1 MMIKRLLPV
10 LFVFLLLLALPFF
23 LRRDQEEKA
32 PEKSVE
38 NAATDQVVVISA
50 HNKSFRDECA
60 AKFKVY
66 YREKFGRDVE
76 IDFRSPGGTSDI
88 IRYIADRYKT
98 EFRRYYE
105 KNPVLGEWDSELAG
119 AFADP
124 KSDLPTASERAKKI
138 RRIFLDSK
146 VGIGIDVF
154 AGGGVFE
161 HERQKKRGFAAD
173 AGVASRHPELFT
185 DAVIPKEYGGSPL
198 YDAKGKYYSVV
209 LSTFGVC
216 CNLDRLAE
224 MKNSAPP
231 RRWSDLADPR
241 FFASLSCADPTKSG
255 SVNKCFEII
264 IQQAMAE
271 AGNPSDGWR
280 NGVNIIRRM
289 FANCR
294 NIGES
299 AVVIVQDV
307 SSGNSTAGIAID
319 SYALSEIAYQ
329 AKQLGMSR
337 ICYLTPQGGT
347 AVSGDPVQLLRGAAN
362 RQAALAFIDFLLS
375 EAGQKMHAYRPGTPG
390 GPEIYAINR
399 PPVRRDI
406 YDENYRRYASF
417 PDYDPYKSGAD
428 FAYHAEWT
436 EKYYSLIRQLI
447 KSIMLDCH
455 EELTRAWRKIIAA
468 GGPDAVPEAMIY
480 FEQLPFDYAH
490 ADAAAR
496 SITIHAGNSALEV
509 AETLRKWSNQA
520 TENYRRAG
528 AIADRK
534 RQELQK

>member
-1 MMIKRLLPV
+1 MAKRVVPV
-10 LFVFLLLLALPFF
+10 LILFLSLLALPFF
-23 LRRDQEEKA
+23 LRRDQEENKL
-32 PEKSVE
+32 EKVGGD
-38 NAATDQVVVISA
+38 AILDKVVVISA

-60 AKFKVY
+60 AKFKLY

-105 KNPVLGEWDSELAG
+105 KNPVLGEWDNELAG

-124 KSDLPTASERAKKI
+124 KSDLPTASERARKI
-138 RRIFLDSK
+138 RKMFLESD

-173 AGVASRHPELFT
+173 AKVASRHPELFT

-198 YDAKGKYYSVV
+198 YDADGKYYSVV
-209 LSTFGVC
+209 LSTFGIC

-224 MKNSAPP
+224 MDNSALPVK
-231 RRWSDLADPR
+231 WSDLSDPR

-271 AGNPSDGWR
+271 AGDPRTGWAK
-280 NGVNIIRRM
+280 GVNIIRRM

-294 NIGES
+294 NIGDS

-307 SSGNSTAGIAID
+307 SSGNSAAGIAID

-329 AKQLGMSR
+329 AGQFDGTSHMKY
-337 ICYLTPQGGT
+337 ITPRGGT
-347 AVSGDPVQLLRGAAN
+347 AISGDPVQLLRGAEN

-375 EAGQKMHAYRPGTPG
+375 DAGQKMHAYRPGTPG

-406 YDENYRRYASF
+406 YDENYKRYASF
-417 PDYDPYKSGAD
+417 PNYDPYKSGAD

-447 KSIMLDCH
+447 KSTMLDCH
-455 EELTRAWRKIIAA
+455 EELTRAWSKIIAA
-468 GGPDAVPEAMIY
+468 GGPEAVPEAMVY

-490 ADAAAR
+490 ASEAAQ
-496 SITIHAGNSALEV
+496 SITIHANNSALEV
-509 AETLRKWSNQA
+509 AETLRKWSDQA

-528 AIADRK
+528 EIVDRK
-534 RQELQK
+534 RQEAR